1 MHPIE
6 DYAKVSAKYHY
17 WKRYRD
23 SGVQKIF
30 GMSLLDFMSLEL
42 ADAEELL
49 RQASEGMLAENQRAS
64 SIESQLEAQL
74 KG

>member
-1 MHPIE
+1 MHPVE
-6 DYAKVSAKYHY
+6 DYSKVSAKYHY

-30 GMSLLDFMSLEL
+30 GLSLLDFMSLEL

-49 RQASEGMLAENQRAS
+49 RQASEGMLAENQRAK
-64 SIESQLEAQL
+64 SIEEKLESQF
-74 KG
+74 KM